1 MSDLLKGL
9 YTALV
14 LFLFRL
20 KRKKVLKFILI
31 QLFILLFFLITKVYF
46 SKNYDK
52 KSLKRQIRLFQHL
65 FMINVLL
72 SYNLRVET

>member
-65 FMINVLL
+65 FTIQCFTFL
-72 SYNLRVET
+72 